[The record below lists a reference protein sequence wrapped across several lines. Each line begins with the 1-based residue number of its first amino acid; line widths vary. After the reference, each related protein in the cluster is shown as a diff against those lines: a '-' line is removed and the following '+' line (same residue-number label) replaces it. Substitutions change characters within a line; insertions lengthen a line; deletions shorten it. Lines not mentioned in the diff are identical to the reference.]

1 MEYIEVN
8 FKKKEL
14 IRAEVTMRE
23 QNRMMVKADLEKN
36 LEEKALNLKKLE
48 EGREEVTGEL
58 LESKF
63 RGKL

>member
-1 MEYIEVN
+1 
-8 FKKKEL
+8 
-14 IRAEVTMRE
+14 MRE